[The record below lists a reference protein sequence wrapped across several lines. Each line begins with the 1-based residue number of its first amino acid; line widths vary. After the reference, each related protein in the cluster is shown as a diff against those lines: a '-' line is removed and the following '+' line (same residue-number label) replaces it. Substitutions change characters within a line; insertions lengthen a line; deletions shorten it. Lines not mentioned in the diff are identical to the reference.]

1 MTPAAWQQA
10 LQAFVADN
18 PDILSFGCVEP
29 GPAPSEARLRRFLA
43 QGHAADM
50 EYMARQ
56 VEERVNPSLLAPWA
70 KTLVL
75 MSLKPTAPLQA
86 STPPYAV
93 AAYARGEDY
102 HHRARRLLQALESH
116 LRTFDGELQFRGFV
130 DTSPLFERDF
140 AAAAGLG
147 WRAKNCTLLSREH
160 GSHFL
165 LFGCLLSVETV
176 RSQPVAEFC
185 GGCTRCLDACPTSAF
200 TAPGELDARLCISYH
215 TIENRGQTPPE
226 LASRFGSW
234 IFGCDICQTVCPWNR
249 KHLQADQGGKGKPGN
264 PGDQGDPGTL
274 KTSDNREAG
283 SSDPY
288 TLTGSEWLNLL
299 SPGGGFQS
307 RFKGSPLSRAG
318 RKGMLRNVAEAAAR
332 QGDASALPGL
342 LAALERESDT
352 MLQATLQK
360 TVAQLEG
367 RIRYSADPVGSDS
380 VGSDSADSGPVGS
393 GASTS
398 SEESP

>member
-1 MTPAAWQQA
+1 
-10 LQAFVADN
+10 
-18 PDILSFGCVEP
+18 
-29 GPAPSEARLRRFLA
+29 
-43 QGHAADM
+43 
-50 EYMARQ
+50 
-56 VEERVNPSLLAPWA
+56 LAPWA
-70 KTLVL
+70 QTLVL
-75 MSLKPTAPLQA
+75 MSLKPSAPLKA
-86 STPPYAV
+86 SQPPYAV

-102 HHRARRLLQALESH
+102 HHRARRLLQALENH

-226 LASRFGSW
+226 LASHFGPW

-249 KHLQADQGGKGKPGN
+249 KHLQADQGGKGGVPAR
-264 PGDQGDPGTL
+264 PSD
-274 KTSDNREAG
+274 TSEAAAR
-283 SSDPY
+283 DPY
-288 TLTGSEWLNLL
+288 DLTGSEWLNLL

-342 LAALERESDT
+342 HAALDRESNT

-360 TVAQLEG
+360 AVAQLEG
-367 RIRYSADPVGSDS
+367 QIRYSADPVGSDS
-380 VGSDSADSGPVGS
+380 VGSDPADSGPVGS
-393 GASTS
+393 GTSTS
-398 SEESP
+398 AEESP